1 MQAQLLPC
9 IISLADSDVIK
20 RGLMEKESKLE
31 NNSSNNR
38 SKKDNTNWSPVLGPS
53 ATLGPAVMNIQ
64 LPVLIPAFQTVSP
77 SSVSTH
83 AALPTLTYVGKSNDS
98 SVIIINSVLLEYGA
112 CKWGSGRREL

>member
-64 LPVLIPAFQTVSP
+64 LPVLIDPLQLRPNPENLLSKVR
-77 SSVSTH
+77 
-83 AALPTLTYVGKSNDS
+83 
-98 SVIIINSVLLEYGA
+98 VLIL
-112 CKWGSGRREL
+112 LI